1 MINSIK
7 HFYEKYERKLIVVP
21 ILMILLS
28 LIIVG
33 NHYAKTGDVF
43 NKDVTLSGG
52 ITATVYTTIDV
63 GAVERAIQESTKKEV
78 IIRKLAEFGTDTQK
92 GVVIESSDIT
102 KDELESILK
111 GKLNIQLTSDNYSL
125 EQTGA
130 TLGQSFYRQMMIALL
145 VGFLLMSIIVMIIFR
160 SIVPSAA
167 VILSAFADMLC
178 TVAVVDLVGIR
189 MSTAGIAGVLLLIG
203 YSVDTDVLLTTRMYK
218 RKEGPIMGRIF
229 SSMATGLTMTAAGLA
244 SLSIGYFITTSFVI
258 KEMFFVLIVGLLI
271 DVFMTYLLNARIILW
286 YTEKKEGKTN
296 A

>member
-33 NHYAKTGDVF
+33 NHYVKTGDVF

-102 KDELESILK
+102 KEELESILK
-111 GKLNIQLTSDNYSL
+111 GKLNIQLTSENYSL

-130 TLGQSFYRQMMIALL
+130 TLGESFYRQMMIALL

-167 VILSAFADMLC
+167 IILSAFADMLC

>member
-7 HFYEKYERKLIVVP
+7 HFYEKYERKLIVIP
-21 ILMILLS
+21 ILMIVLS

-33 NHYAKTGDVF
+33 NHYVKTGDVF

-52 ITATVYTTIDV
+52 ITATVYTAIDV
-63 GAVERAIQESTKKEV
+63 GTVERAIHESAKKEV
-78 IIRKLAEFGTDTQK
+78 IIRKLAEFGTDRQK

-102 KDELESILK
+102 KEELESILK
-111 GKLNIQLTSDNYSL
+111 DKLSIQLTSENYSL

-160 SIVPSAA
+160 SMVPSAA
-167 VILSAFADMLC
+167 IILSAFADMLC

-189 MSTAGIAGVLLLIG
+189 MSTASIAGVLLLIG

-258 KEMFFVLIVGLLI
+258 KEMFFVLIIGLLI